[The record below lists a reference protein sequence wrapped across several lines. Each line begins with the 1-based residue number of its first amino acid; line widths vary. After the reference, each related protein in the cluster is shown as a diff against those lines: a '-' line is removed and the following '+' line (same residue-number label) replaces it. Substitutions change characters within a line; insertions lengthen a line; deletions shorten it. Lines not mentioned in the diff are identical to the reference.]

1 MRAIQIERFGGPE
14 VLQVVELPKPQ
25 PAPSEILVRVA
36 AAGVNFAD
44 TLMRSDEYATTPPL
58 PSVLGSE
65 AAGIIEGVGSEVDGL
80 REGMRIAA
88 PLFAA
93 GIHFGGYADYVTID
107 ARYAVPVPDDLSF
120 DKAAALMVQGLTA
133 LYLPK
138 QADPKDK
145 TVLINAAAGGVG
157 SLLVQLAKQAGA
169 RTVIAAAS
177 TEEKLAF
184 ARTLGADA
192 AVNYTLP
199 DHVERLMEA
208 SGGQG
213 PDIIYESVGGA
224 ALKDDLKALAPRGQL
239 IAYGALN
246 IHKFGLGTPEL
257 LGLIFKNQSLT
268 GFALVPLLTPDLLQE
283 SLTGLFASAAA
294 GKLGVTIGA
303 TFPLERAADAH
314 RALES
319 RSTIGKVILTA

>member
-14 VLQVVELPKPQ
+14 VLRLVELPKPQ

-36 AAGVNFAD
+36 ASGVNFAD
-44 TLMRSDEYATTPPL
+44 TLMRSDEYAATPPL

-65 AAGIIEGVGSEVDGL
+65 VAGIVEGIGSEVDGL
-80 REGMRIAA
+80 REGMRVAA

-93 GIHFGGYADYVTID
+93 GIYFGGYADYVTID

-120 DKAAALMVQGLTA
+120 DKAVALMVQGLTA
-133 LYLPK
+133 LYLTR
-138 QADPKDK
+138 QADPKGK
-145 TVLINAAAGGVG
+145 TVLVNAAAGGVG

-177 TEEKLAF
+177 TSEKLAF
-184 ARTLGADA
+184 ARELGANA

-199 DHVERLMEA
+199 DHIDRLMEA

-224 ALKDDLKALAPRGQL
+224 ALKDGLKALAPRGQL
-239 IAYGALN
+239 ITYGALN
-246 IHKFGLGTPEL
+246 IHKFSLGTPEL
-257 LGLIFKNQSLT
+257 LGLIFRNQSLT

-283 SLTGLFASAAA
+283 SLKDLFASAAA
-294 GKLGVTIGA
+294 GELAVTIGA
-303 TFPLERAADAH
+303 SYPLERAMDAH

-319 RSTIGKVILTA
+319 RTTTGKVVLTA